1 MIPPLFWFGAL
12 RVNGLGAEHGLYN
25 VASSVEGY
33 EGIYRH
39 RGLWT
44 GGIWDDLVGIRRQHA
59 EYAGGAG
66 GLCFAD
72 GVVEA
77 GGAGPPVSEEVDVA
91 RDLAGRAGR
100 HLAHR
105 VGRADKGHHVRG
117 ARAATRV
124 VIDALEGPQHARGD
138 GVLRAGRRGNSQ
150 EKRQRQE
157 DDARQMGRSSVSHR
171 FVSLRMA
178 EWVGA
183 DHSDSRH

>member
-1 MIPPLFWFGAL
+1 MSGWNQPAPFSFGAL

-33 EGIYRH
+33 EGIHGH

-44 GGIWDDLVGIRRQHA
+44 GGIWDDLVGISRQHA

-77 GGAGPPVSEEVDVA
+77 ARGGADPPVSEEVDVA
-91 RDLAGRAGR
+91 RDRAGRAGR
-100 HLAHR
+100 HLAHH

-124 VIDALEGPQHARGD
+124 VIAALEGPQHARGD
-138 GVLRAGRRGNSQ
+138 GVLRADRRGNGQ
-150 EKRQRQE
+150 EKRSEER
-157 DDARQMGRSSVSHR
+157 RGGK
-171 FVSLRMA
+171 
-178 EWVGA
+178 EWRAG
-183 DHSDSRH
+183 S